1 ALPIS
6 TKGQATLSGSLLT
19 FTAAEGFSGVQ
30 SVSYSVTGSCGLS
43 TPGSVGFVI
52 LNLSPEVAAIGVV
65 TPLGTAIEVNIA
77 NFITDKNDNID
88 LSSLTFPAA
97 TDNGAAVSQVA
108 EGVLRIDYAMLSF
121 VGTDHFDFT
130 ICDSDGACATGTVDI
145 NVTSVGAIV
154 FNGVSPNGDGK
165 NDFLKIEFADRYLD
179 NRLRIFNRWGD
190 VIFEK
195 EGYDNR
201 TGVFEGKSN
210 IGGENDLP
218 SGTYYYQFEV
228 PAIKKTFKGSLL
240 LKR

>member
-1 ALPIS
+1 
-6 TKGQATLSGSLLT
+6 
-19 FTAAEGFSGVQ
+19 
-30 SVSYSVTGSCGLS
+30 
-43 TPGSVGFVI
+43 
-52 LNLSPEVAAIGVV
+52 
-65 TPLGTAIEVNIA
+65 
-77 NFITDKNDNID
+77 
-88 LSSLTFPAA
+88 
-97 TDNGAAVSQVA
+97 
-108 EGVLRIDYAMLSF
+108 M
-121 VGTDHFDFT
+121 
-130 ICDSDGACATGTVDI
+130 
-145 NVTSVGAIV
+145 
-154 FNGVSPNGDGK
+154 
-165 NDFLKIEFADRYLD
+165 YLD